1 MVNEFINNS
10 ISSEMNEYL
19 KKEGKLN
26 TNIKDTN
33 KENLNDDNLIENS

>member
-1 MVNEFINNS
+1 
-10 ISSEMNEYL
+10 MNEYL